1 MTRHRFLL
9 ALAATASLALPGAA
23 LADDDDDV
31 TRILRGFVVPQF
43 HGPVWDRDDDRR
55 WDYRYRIRDD
65 DDRWDDEDDDE
76 DDRRDRW
83 GDDDDDD

>member
-65 DDRWDDEDDDE
+65 DDNRWDDEDDDE

-83 GDDDDDD
+83 GDDDD